1 MAKSLVAWWRRRREP
16 PPSDST
22 LETDADAAGEGLP
35 AGLLF
40 AGLRVERLIGRGA
53 LGAVYLARDPATG
66 TALALK
72 TLPLGSGGGG
82 GGGDASQQALR
93 QAFNME
99 AEAARR
105 LRHPD
110 IVQVLDAGQ
119 AQGLGYLVMELVP
132 GCDLAR
138 YTHPARLLPE
148 PLVLEIGARLAL
160 ALAYAHRQGVLHRD
174 VKPANVMLHLPTGH
188 LKLMD
193 FGLARVHD
201 ATRTRSGL
209 LLGTPAF
216 MAPELLAGTSA
227 DARSDLYALAAML
240 FQLLTG
246 RLPHEGDSMGH
257 LLQSIARDE
266 PKPLHAL
273 RPDLPPLLS
282 ALMARALSRAPAQR
296 EADGLVLAEQLR
308 AIADASWPGGRRSR

>member
-1 MAKSLVAWWRRRREP
+1 MAKGLAAWWRRRREP
-16 PPSDST
+16 PPPSSDSG
-22 LETDADAAGEGLP
+22 LETDPEAAGESLP

-72 TLPLGSGGGG
+72 TLPLGSGGG
-82 GGGDASQQALR
+82 DVSQQALH
-93 QAFNME
+93 QAFNTE

-110 IVQVLDAGQ
+110 IVQVRDAGQ

-193 FGLARVHD
+193 FGLARLHD

-216 MAPELLAGTSA
+216 MAPELLAGASA

-273 RPDLPPLLS
+273 RPDLPPVLS